1 MKDVVLDNL
10 VLTAVPTAVV
20 DVIWNDVARVL
31 RRSVLTAGGRFEL
44 NDVREGIKS
53 GFYGLWVVMEE
64 DRVVAALT
72 TRVVVYPQCKSLAMD
87 WIGGSRMRE
96 WLPQAQKVMT
106 KFAKENGCTQLE
118 GYGRKGWD
126 RWLRAYG
133 WEPHYIAYKMEI
145 E

>member
-1 MKDVVLDNL
+1 MKDLILDNL
-10 VLTAVPTAVV
+10 VLPAVPTAVV
-20 DVIWNDVARVL
+20 DVIWNDVSRVL
-31 RRSVLTAGGRFEL
+31 HRSVLTAGGRFDL
-44 NDVREGIKS
+44 NDVRKGIKS
-53 GFYGLWVVMEE
+53 GFYDLWVVMEE

-72 TRVVVYPQCKSLAMD
+72 TRVVAYPQCKSLALD

-145 E
+145 K

>member
-1 MKDVVLDNL
+1 MKDVILDNL

-20 DVIWNDVARVL
+20 DVIWNDVSRVL
-31 RRSVLTAGGRFEL
+31 RRSVLTAGGRFDL

-53 GFYGLWVVMEE
+53 GFYDLWVVMEE

-72 TRVVVYPQCKSLAMD
+72 TRVVAYPQCKSLALD

-106 KFAKENGCTQLE
+106 KFAKENDCIQLE

-145 E
+145 V